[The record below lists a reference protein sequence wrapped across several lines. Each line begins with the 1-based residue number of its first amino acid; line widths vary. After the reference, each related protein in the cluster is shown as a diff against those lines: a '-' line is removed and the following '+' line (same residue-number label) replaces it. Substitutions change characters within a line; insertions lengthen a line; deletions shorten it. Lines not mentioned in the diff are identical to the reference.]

1 TTVTPL
7 SIISSTTERPAETEI
22 TSITT
27 GITGTQSSQP
37 EETSSSV
44 MLVSTVES
52 TTPAPTIL
60 TTLTGST
67 TQPVTG
73 TTPKQ
78 CEEMQAIDENV
89 SKQITT
95 SSDKLPKSES
105 IKFQPTSTEGVS
117 FDKDNSRPTI
127 TVHLGRNATIR
138 SIRLPR
144 KKALNGN
151 VKQFAVTFYSL

>member
-1 TTVTPL
+1 
-7 SIISSTTERPAETEI
+7 
-22 TSITT
+22 
-27 GITGTQSSQP
+27 
-37 EETSSSV
+37 
-44 MLVSTVES
+44 
-52 TTPAPTIL
+52 PAPTIL

-151 VKQFAVTFYSL
+151 VKQFAVTFYSLDESKINDKPIFSNPSSEQDESKPAELNSNQIPADRLVSRLD

>member
-1 TTVTPL
+1 NPSSEQDESKPAELNSNQIPADRLVSRLDITIVDTIDSQYPKGVVLDIQACTEIITETTTVTPL

-78 CEEMQAIDENV
+78 CEEMQAIDEN
-89 SKQITT
+89 
-95 SSDKLPKSES
+95 
-105 IKFQPTSTEGVS
+105 
-117 FDKDNSRPTI
+117 
-127 TVHLGRNATIR
+127 
-138 SIRLPR
+138 
-144 KKALNGN
+144 
-151 VKQFAVTFYSL
+151 